1 VDYLDSKDIIWARSA
16 KRDSISRCSI
26 AWSRRKRLSAVDPI
40 LDVAE
45 RTKDARMRERLL
57 DVLLPLGDDIGA
69 HLVRRIEGA
78 RAEMRRD
85 LFLLLGKLKNI
96 PQGFDAR
103 GSCCTRTA
111 RSDANGPTAAEV
123 RRDAGTGIVAGVT
136 DTGRT
141 RGLLRIAGRAGKR
154 LLARAP

>member
-1 VDYLDSKDIIWARSA
+1 VLDRLV
-16 KRDSISRCSI
+16 
-26 AWSRRKRLSAVDPI
+26 RRKRLSAVDPI

-96 PQGFDAR
+96 PRVRCHAVPAAHGRR
-103 GSCCTRTA
+103 GPNA
-111 RSDANGPTAAEV
+111 KRSTAAEV
-123 RRDAGTGIVAGVT
+123 RRDAGTGDRRGCDDT
-136 DTGRT
+136 DERAV
-141 RGLLRIAGRAGKR
+141 LLRIAGRAGKR
-154 LLARAP
+154 LLARALTIVRQRIENGDMDSCS